1 MSQFLLRDILLEIVC
16 MLDTDVT
23 TLSEFLVFFSPD
35 NFIWFIIL
43 FCFIVIFAVIAM
55 LIIDKIRDKR
65 YLFTQ
70 IYTKID
76 LLKIFSTQLLDL
88 TEEIS
93 ESQKLRWF

>member
-1 MSQFLLRDILLEIVC
+1 M
-16 MLDTDVT
+16 
-23 TLSEFLVFFSPD
+23 D
-35 NFIWFIIL
+35 NS
-43 FCFIVIFAVIAM
+43 
-55 LIIDKIRDKR
+55 

-76 LLKIFSTQLLDL
+76 LLIIFSTQLLDL

>member
-1 MSQFLLRDILLEIVC
+1 
-16 MLDTDVT
+16 
-23 TLSEFLVFFSPD
+23 
-35 NFIWFIIL
+35 
-43 FCFIVIFAVIAM
+43 M